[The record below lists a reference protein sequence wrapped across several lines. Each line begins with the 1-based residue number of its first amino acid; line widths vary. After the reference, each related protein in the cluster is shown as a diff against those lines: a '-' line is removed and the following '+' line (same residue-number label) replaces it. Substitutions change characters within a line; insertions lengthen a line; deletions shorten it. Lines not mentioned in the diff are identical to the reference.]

1 MANHNLIT
9 FKDARI
15 EALLREQERLK
26 NRLQQLETYIFEVC
40 DPTCPETYRQVVISE
55 VFKHIEEV

>member
-1 MANHNLIT
+1 MNHNLIT

-15 EALLREQERLK
+15 EALLKNQEQLK
-26 NRLQQLETYIFEVC
+26 NRIQQLETFIFEVC
-40 DPTCPETYRQVVISE
+40 DPTCPESYRQVVVSE